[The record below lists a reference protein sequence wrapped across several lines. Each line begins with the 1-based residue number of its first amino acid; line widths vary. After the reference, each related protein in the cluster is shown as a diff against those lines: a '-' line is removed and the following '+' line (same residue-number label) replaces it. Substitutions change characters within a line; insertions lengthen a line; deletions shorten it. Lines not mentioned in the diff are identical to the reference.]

1 LSIFEKLF
9 GKIDPD
15 PQARLLDTI
24 KTEMEAQVK
33 KVKDDSSITT
43 DWLFGKVMRKKYFA
57 LNCARYDITHTEVR
71 EMAEEVVEEH
81 INQK

>member
-1 LSIFEKLF
+1 
-9 GKIDPD
+9 
-15 PQARLLDTI
+15 
-24 KTEMEAQVK
+24 
-33 KVKDDSSITT
+33 VKDDSSITT